1 MAVVSARMQIYR
13 SGVGRIGS
21 SALFLAVVLAAPAVL
36 GIARLLPAEGLG
48 LALRL
53 AAASVCVLLLPGG
66 IFVRAMSRP
75 HTFGVTIAASFAWS
89 LAALAGALAI
99 TFATDGTIETTL
111 WLLAGFSG
119 VCLVPALLR
128 APVPS
133 EPDERKTLAGVAAAG
148 VVFAGAV
155 WWTANTIWGDGLFHL
170 GRVRKLDAFDLT
182 SLSVVNEF
190 REGGLHPGYAFPV
203 WHSACALVAR
213 LADVD
218 PATALVHLP
227 AILTPLAVVLAYAAG
242 AALFRSPGAG
252 VATAAAQVGLLGFS
266 RAGTGSFD
274 FMALPPTVA
283 RAMIAPALLALVF
296 SFVGGGRK
304 RQVLSVAAAS
314 LALALVHPTYA
325 FFVAIP
331 LLGFLVARAILA
343 TERWKELLR
352 VAATLPA
359 VLLPAGLFAL
369 WLKPIV
375 DETVS
380 HRPDAAEQ
388 ARAIAHYGRQ
398 LDVIDGMLRLAPEAI
413 SRGGAITIAGL
424 LAIPIA
430 GLAAPKRW
438 AAYVL
443 GGSLTV
449 LGLVLLPWTFDQLT
463 EAVSVSQGRRL
474 VSFLPLPFAVAGAA
488 SVLGRYRLGGCM
500 AAFGVG
506 ALLQLVYPG
515 EFSYFLVE
523 GGPGWVVWVALA
535 GAAVALVAGA
545 IVRRSVPLGPPLW
558 TAAVALSLV
567 APVGLAGF
575 AYLEQDDPD
584 RFRLT
589 PGLVQAL
596 RTKVPA
602 RDVVFSD
609 LETSYRIEAYAP
621 VYVSAAP
628 PAHVADTEDNY
639 PKKRRDAVVRFL
651 HRGSL
656 AIPRRFHAGW
666 IVVANRR
673 FDLKLDLP
681 KAYEDSRFTLYRLE
695 KPAPSSRR

>member
-21 SALFLAVVLAAPAVL
+21 SALFLALVLAAPALL

-53 AAASVCVLLLPGG
+53 AAASACVLLVPGG

-99 TFATDGTIETTL
+99 TFGVDGTIETTL

-133 EPDERKTLAGVAAAG
+133 EPDERKTLAGVAVAG
-148 VVFAGAV
+148 TLFAGAV
-155 WWTANTIWGDGLFHL
+155 WWTANTIWGDALFHL
-170 GRVRKLDAFDLT
+170 GRVRKLDSFDLT

-227 AILTPLAVVLAYAAG
+227 AILTPLAIVLAYAAG

-325 FFVAIP
+325 FFVVIP

-343 TERWKELLR
+343 TDRWKELLR
-352 VAATLPA
+352 VGATLPA
-359 VLLPAGLFAL
+359 VLVPAGLFAL

-380 HRPDAAEQ
+380 HQPDAAER
-388 ARAIAHYGRQ
+388 ARAIAQYGGQ
-398 LDVIDGMLRLAPEAI
+398 IEVVHGLLRLAPEAI
-413 SRGGAITIAGL
+413 SRGGAITVAGL

-443 GGSLTV
+443 GGSLAV
-449 LGLVLLPWTFDQLT
+449 LGLVLLPWAFDNLT
-463 EAVSVSQGRRL
+463 DIVSVSQGRRL
-474 VSFLPLPFAVAGAA
+474 TSFLPLPFAVAGAA
-488 SVLGRYRLGGCM
+488 SVLGRYRLAGCM

-515 EFSYFLVE
+515 EFSYFLIV
-523 GGPGWVVWVALA
+523 GGPRWPVWVALG
-535 GAAVALVAGA
+535 GAFVALVAGA
-545 IVRRSVPLGPPLW
+545 VVRRSVPLGPPLW

-567 APVGLAGF
+567 TPVALAGF
-575 AYLEQDDPD
+575 AYLQRDDPD
-584 RFRLT
+584 RFHLT
-589 PGLVQAL
+589 PGLVEAL

-628 PAHVADTEDNY
+628 PAHVADTKDNY
-639 PKKRRDAVVRFL
+639 PRKRREAVIRFL
-651 HRGSL
+651 NRGSL

-695 KPAPSSRR
+695 PSSRR